1 MQVYAQMELRDNR
14 LPLSATPGYARR
26 IESLGY
32 DGLHVSETLHDPF
45 AMALLAAEH
54 TERITIRTAIA
65 LAFVRSP
72 TATAYAA
79 WDLARMS
86 GGRFQLGLGTQIK
99 QNIEGRYGVPWRE
112 PVERMREYVEALGAL
127 FASFG
132 TGEPLRYEGEHYR
145 LTRMQPYFNPGP
157 DPSITPPPIWLGGVN
172 EGICELT
179 GSHAEG
185 FITHPTNSDRRY
197 LDEICF
203 PSIER
208 GATRAGRTL
217 QDVEFVVC
225 ADMATG
231 ATDAVVAAERERL
244 RRMFAFLYST
254 PPYRRALEL
263 YGWGEVAEPLR
274 RLIRADRWDEL
285 HHLVTDDMLETLF
298 VICRYEELP
307 RLLLERYAGVAAGVT
322 VSPPAD
328 RAHDEQF
335 REVIRALQAG

>member
-14 LPLSATPGYARR
+14 PKLSATPAYARR
-26 IESLGY
+26 IEALGY
-32 DGLHVSETLHDPF
+32 DGLHVSETVHDPF

-79 WDLARMS
+79 WDLAQVS
-86 GGRFQLGLGTQIK
+86 GGRFELGLGTQIK
-99 QNIEGRYGVPWRE
+99 QNIEGRYGMPWGE
-112 PVERMREYVEALGAL
+112 PVERMREYLEALAAL
-127 FASFG
+127 FDSFG
-132 TGEPLRYEGEHYR
+132 TGGPLRYEGRHYR

-157 DPSITPPPIWLGGVN
+157 DADVTAPRIFLGGVN

-179 GSHAEG
+179 GSHAAG

-197 LDEICF
+197 LDEICL

-208 GATRAGRTL
+208 GAKRADRSL
-217 QDVEFVVC
+217 DDVEFVVC

-231 ATDAVVAAERERL
+231 ATDEVVAAERERL

-263 YGWGEVAEPLR
+263 YGWGEIAEPLR
-274 RLIRADRWDEL
+274 RLIRADQWSDL
-285 HHLVTDDMLETLF
+285 HELVTDEMLETLF

-307 RLLLERYAGVAAGVT
+307 GQLLERYAGLAAGVT

-328 RAHDEQF
+328 PAHDEVF
-335 REVIRALQAG
+335 AEVVRALQAG